1 MPVWSTTCFTGQR
14 FPLHKQSY
22 VLRSFLSQNEYRLA
36 FAPLGRKRC
45 HREYIAGFGH
55 KKIAEPK
62 FRDICDPNGIRTRV
76 AAVRG
81 RSTRPLYDGAVR

>member
-1 MPVWSTTCFTGQR
+1 MPIGVQHWTHENRIRVNDYSG
-14 FPLHKQSY
+14 
-22 VLRSFLSQNEYRLA
+22 NM
-36 FAPLGRKRC
+36 
-45 HREYIAGFGH
+45 FGH

-81 RSTRPLYDGAVR
+81 RSTRPLYDGAVC